1 VRLKSIAETSRLD
14 GRIALIT
21 GAASGIGSVIAH
33 HLAAAGAELIL
44 VDIASEGLART
55 ASSVSKKSCTIVADV
70 ADWTGLGSAIQLDL
84 DILVNAAGVYPSMD
98 ILDLTEEHWDQLLDI
113 NLKGAARMIQLCAP
127 QMIARGGGAVVNIAS
142 IQGVRPTAS
151 KAAYASSKA
160 GLIALTQVAA
170 KELGPKGVRVN
181 AVAPGPIITAEI
193 QARIAAISAPAGGR
207 RKVENI
213 PVGRFGDADDV
224 ARIVHY
230 LASPAAA
237 FVTGAAWLVDG
248 GVTLG

>member
-21 GAASGIGSVIAH
+21 GAASGIGSVIAQ

-44 VDIASEGLART
+44 VDIALEGLART
-55 ASSVSKKSCTIVADV
+55 ASSVSTKSCTIVADV
-70 ADWTGLGSAIQLDL
+70 ADWTGLGSAMQLDL

-98 ILDLTEEHWDQLLDI
+98 ILDLTEEHWDRLLDI

-193 QARIAAISAPAGGR
+193 QARIAATSAPGGGK

-248 GVTLG
+248 GATLG